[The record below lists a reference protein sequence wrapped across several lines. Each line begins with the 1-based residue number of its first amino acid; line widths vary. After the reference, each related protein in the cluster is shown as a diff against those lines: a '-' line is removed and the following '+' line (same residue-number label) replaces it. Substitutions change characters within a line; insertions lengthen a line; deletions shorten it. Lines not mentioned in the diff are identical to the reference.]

1 MSHRSEACSSQRLTE
16 WSMRDMPTVFGEIG
30 RPSPWKAAGEMGT
43 EEFHVI
49 DLLLTQALWLF
60 GPEFDRPV
68 HRASPYRMQEST
80 EIKKQQGLNLKTGKD
95 YSMPNNHKKTRG
107 LNHKELPKCP
117 TGIKGFDQ
125 ITEGGLPKNRTTLIC
140 GSAGS
145 GKTLLG
151 LDFLIKGAANYH
163 EPGIFMSF
171 EETEDE
177 LYKDVASLS
186 LDLQGLV
193 SQKKILLE
201 HVILERRDIQELDF
215 NLEGLL
221 IRLEH
226 AIDAIGAKRVVL
238 DSIESLFAGL
248 TDAGMLRLEI
258 KRLFR
263 WLKNKHVTAI
273 VTGEPGQGSYTRH
286 GLEEYISDCIILLDN
301 RVNEQMA
308 IRRIRVIK
316 YRGSNHGTNEYPFVI
331 DKNGLSVI
339 PITSAGLDQP
349 GTGKRVSTGI
359 PSLDTMFQG
368 GGFTRGS
375 TVLISGTAGTGKTSL
390 AAAFAVERCT
400 RGERCLFLSYEESSG
415 QLIQNMSSIDIR
427 LARWVKK
434 GLLRIVSTRPSFFGL
449 EMHLLD
455 LYKTIEEFKPHAVVI
470 DPLTSL
476 IAEGSQREIQSMV
489 TRMIDL
495 LKSKSITG
503 VFTSLVS
510 STAQNYTSGE
520 VGVSSLIDTWLVVRE
535 LEEEAGK
542 RRIRGLYIV
551 KSRGMGHSSD
561 VHKLVLSNDG
571 ISIVPI
577 PAAAGLIQ
585 KNKVNPGG
593 SEKEK
598 MHSKTSSLGVL
609 G

>member
-1 MSHRSEACSSQRLTE
+1 
-16 WSMRDMPTVFGEIG
+16 MP
-30 RPSPWKAAGEMGT
+30 K
-43 EEFHVI
+43 
-49 DLLLTQALWLF
+49 
-60 GPEFDRPV
+60 
-68 HRASPYRMQEST
+68 
-80 EIKKQQGLNLKTGKD
+80 
-95 YSMPNNHKKTRG
+95 NHKKKRALTHNQ
-107 LNHKELPKCP
+107 LYKCP

-125 ITEGGLPKNRTTLIC
+125 ITEGGLPRNRTTLVC

-151 LDFLIKGAANYH
+151 IDFLIKGAANYN

-177 LYKDVASLS
+177 LYKDVVSLS

-193 SQKKILLE
+193 SQKKILIE
-201 HVILERRDIQELDF
+201 HVLLKRRDIQESGEF
-215 NLEGLL
+215 NLEGLF

-226 AIDAIGAKRVVL
+226 AIDAIGAKRVVI

-248 TDAGMLRLEI
+248 TNTGILRLEI

-263 WLKNKHVTAI
+263 WLKYKRVTAV

-286 GLEEYISDCIILLDN
+286 GLEEYLSDCIILLDN
-301 RVNEQMA
+301 RVNQEIA

-349 GTGKRVSTGI
+349 GTAKRVSTGI
-359 PSLDTMFQG
+359 PSLDKMFQG
-368 GGFTRGS
+368 GGFTKGS
-375 TVLISGTAGTGKTSL
+375 TILISCTAGTGKTSL
-390 AAAFAVERCT
+390 AAAFAVERCK

-415 QLIQNMSSIDIR
+415 QLIQNMSSIDIH
-427 LARWVKK
+427 LAPMVKK
-434 GLLRIVSTRPSFFGL
+434 GLLRIESTRPSFFGL

-455 LYKTIEEFKPHAVVI
+455 LYKTIEDFKPQSVII

-495 LKSKSITG
+495 LKSKGITG
-503 VFTSLVS
+503 VLTSLVS

-535 LEEEAGK
+535 LEEEEGK
-542 RRIRGLYIV
+542 KRIRGLYIV
-551 KSRGMGHSSD
+551 KSRGIGHSSD
-561 VHKLVLSNDG
+561 VHKLVLSDDG
-571 ISIVPI
+571 INIVPMNATED
-577 PAAAGLIQ
+577 PDQ
-585 KNKVNPGG
+585 KKKVGKT
-593 SEKEK
+593 EKEK
-598 MHSKTSSLGVL
+598 MTLKSRELGIRA
-609 G
+609 

>member
-1 MSHRSEACSSQRLTE
+1 
-16 WSMRDMPTVFGEIG
+16 
-30 RPSPWKAAGEMGT
+30 
-43 EEFHVI
+43 
-49 DLLLTQALWLF
+49 
-60 GPEFDRPV
+60 
-68 HRASPYRMQEST
+68 
-80 EIKKQQGLNLKTGKD
+80 
-95 YSMPNNHKKTRG
+95 MPNARKQKKAFKSSP
-107 LNHKELPKCP
+107 LHKCP

-125 ITEGGLPKNRTTLIC
+125 ITAGGLPKDRITLVC

-151 LDFLIKGAANYH
+151 IDFLIKGAAHYN

-171 EETEDE
+171 EETEEE
-177 LYKDVASLS
+177 LYKDVASLN
-186 LDLQGLV
+186 LDLPGLV
-193 SQKKILLE
+193 LQKKILLE
-201 HVILERRDIQELDF
+201 HIILERRDVQELGF
-215 NLEGLL
+215 NLEGML

-226 AIDAIGAKRVVL
+226 AITAIGAKRVVL

-248 TDAGMLRLEI
+248 TDAGMLRVEI

-263 WLKNKHVTAI
+263 WLKKKHVTTI
-273 VTGEPGQGSYTRH
+273 VTGEPGHDSYTRH

-316 YRGSNHGTNEYPFVI
+316 YRGSDHGTNEYPFVI
-331 DKNGLSVI
+331 DQDGLSVI

-359 PSLDTMFQG
+359 PSLDKMFQG
-368 GGFTRGS
+368 GGFTKGS
-375 TVLISGTAGTGKTSL
+375 TILISGTAGTGKTSL
-390 AAAFAVERCT
+390 AAAFAVERCK

-415 QLIQNMSSIDIR
+415 QLVQNMSSIDIQ
-427 LARWVKK
+427 LAPLVKK

-455 LYKTIEEFKPHAVVI
+455 LYKTIAEFNPQSVII

-503 VFTSLVS
+503 LFTSLVS

-571 ISIVPI
+571 INII
-577 PAAAGLIQ
+577 PLPTAGDLAQ
-585 KNKVNPGG
+585 KKQVSTGS
-593 SEKEK
+593 SEKDK
-598 MHSKTSSLGVL
+598 MLTKSRTLGIL
-609 G
+609 A